1 MGSGSL
7 QKSFKISVKPDID
20 ELTFT
25 DEDMDAQ
32 RDFLNVTQ
40 GHSVWNGSPVIIPFT
55 HFCFTTVLL

>member
-32 RDFLNVTQ
+32 RDF
-40 GHSVWNGSPVIIPFT
+40 
-55 HFCFTTVLL
+55 